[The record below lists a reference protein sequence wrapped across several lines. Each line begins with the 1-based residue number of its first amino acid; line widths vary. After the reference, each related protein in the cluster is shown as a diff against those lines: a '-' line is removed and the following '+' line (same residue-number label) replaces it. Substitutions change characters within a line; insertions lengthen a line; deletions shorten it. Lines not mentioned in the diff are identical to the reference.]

1 MEMDYLVVV
10 VVVVVVI
17 IGFSIWGDGRGL
29 DSSACSNMSGSVN
42 FRSIVVI
49 VVVVVE
55 TEMVL
60 VVVVEMGDIYEVLLW
75 NW

>member
-1 MEMDYLVVV
+1 MEIDYLVVV

-17 IGFSIWGDGRGL
+17 IGFSIWGDGKGL
-29 DSSACSNMSGSVN
+29 DSSACSNMSGSIN
-42 FRSIVVI
+42 FRSIVVT
-49 VVVVVE
+49 VV
-55 TEMVL
+55 